1 MFTITTLHNRVICS
15 AKGYDTAK
23 AIAVAQAYMYNCAI
37 CLYQNKK
44 LITIIHN

>member
-1 MFTITTLHNRVICS
+1 MYTITTLHSRVICT
-15 AKGYDTAK
+15 AKGYARAK
-23 AIAVAQAYMYNCAI
+23 TIAVAQAYMYNCAI